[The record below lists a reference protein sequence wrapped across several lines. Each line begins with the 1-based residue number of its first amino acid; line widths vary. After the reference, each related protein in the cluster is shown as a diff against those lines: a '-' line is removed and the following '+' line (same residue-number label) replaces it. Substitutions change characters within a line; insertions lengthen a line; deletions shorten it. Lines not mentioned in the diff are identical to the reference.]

1 MKKSETKEIVPNLSL
16 VKDLVDLQR
25 MASIRGIEIAVVI
38 TERSPKMGQFTPLQQ
53 PGQVIGIECLPNR
66 SYLKS
71 NIL

>member
-1 MKKSETKEIVPNLSL
+1 MRKSETKEKLVNVSL
-16 VKDLVDLQR
+16 VKDIVDLQR
-25 MASIRGIEIAVVI
+25 MASVRGIEIAVVI

-53 PGQVIGIECLPNR
+53 PVQVIGIECLPNR